1 MLVHQVLARQQAE
14 RAAVAA
20 ARQVS
25 ALQEQLS
32 TEREQGGQL
41 QQQLSRSIDAL
52 ESERRMTREL
62 RQALAAARVRG
73 GSESESQ
80 SGGVTRGA
88 PNAAAV
94 LDSGDVQVVSVAAG
108 RVYEAGR
115 RAWEAPASSAHQP
128 DPQLV
133 TARSQPEPETS

>member
-1 MLVHQVLARQQAE
+1 VLVHQVLARQQAE

-108 RVYEAGR
+108 R
-115 RAWEAPASSAHQP
+115 RAWEAPASSAHRP

>member
-25 ALQEQLS
+25 ALQDQLS

-52 ESERRMTREL
+52 ESERRTTREL
-62 RQALAAARVRG
+62 RQALAAAQRVRG

-88 PNAAAV
+88 PNGAAV
-94 LDSGDVQVVSVAAG
+94 LDSSDVQVVGVAAA
-108 RVYEAGR
+108 RVGQ
-115 RAWEAPASSAHQP
+115 RAWEAPALSAHRP

-133 TARSQPEPETS
+133 TVRSQPEPETS